1 MRRPGLAVGL
11 GVGWQLAI
19 VFAVSLACLA
29 GLIGWLQNVHVITA
43 NGMFKSIQAEP
54 WMRDFAH
61 ARLDPSNY
69 LYFPLYG
76 ALANL
81 LDWLGV
87 ARGQAWKQFAY
98 LNALWASIAN
108 VMVYAFVH
116 RLSGGSPGSARVAS
130 LATLFH
136 VGCGTV
142 LLLAVINEDIM
153 PGYTL
158 LLGSM
163 LLAGLWFGRPTHG
176 QVIAVAV
183 LFTLGWLIEWRLMFP
198 TLPAL
203 GLALLL
209 ADLPLRRRLALVGTL
224 LVSIVATAGIVQQI
238 WEGHA
243 GAVGLHD
250 LLWTGKGVTSGWGGF
265 DLDKLWMMLGGVG
278 NYLVLLG
285 SFPLPQ
291 DSRAAWLPLSLSAV
305 AQSAIFVLAAVV
317 LWPRRHEPRVRTIAV
332 VFLGTLVAGQV
343 LNLYSQPHDPQMQV
357 NVMPW
362 LTVAWAAILAAVLA
376 RPGEASALAPP
387 RSATVALFTVLSF
400 VPLAANA
407 VQLAQWRDG
416 DVRAIAALGEL
427 ERRFPPD
434 RTVFLYLGFEPAIVW
449 HYALWSRNWDWDGQV
464 DIAPAPSATPR
475 FKWIAVTAAAV
486 RRPAWTGALHAGI
499 LKHDID
505 LALARGYD
513 VIASDVW
520 SWSEAEL
527 ARAFGPLSASIRAPA
542 VYAALHDNFTGERVF
557 TDALGVTYYRLRR
570 R

>member
-1 MRRPGLAVGL
+1 MPTLRPGLAVGL
-11 GVGWQLAI
+11 GAGLQLAI
-19 VFAVSLACLA
+19 VFAVSLAGLG

-98 LNALWASIAN
+98 LNAIWASIAN

-116 RLSGGSPGSARVAS
+116 RLSGSARVAA

-136 VGCGTV
+136 IGCGTV

-153 PGYTL
+153 PGYAL

-176 QVIAVAV
+176 RVIAVAI

-198 TLPAL
+198 TLPAF

-209 ADLPLRRRLALVGTL
+209 ADLPLRRRLALVATL
-224 LVSIVATAGIVQQI
+224 LISIVATAGIVQQI

-305 AQSAIFVLAAVV
+305 AQSAVFVVAAAV
-317 LWPRRHEPRVRTIAV
+317 LWPRRQEPLVRTIAV
-332 VFLGTLVAGQV
+332 VFLGTLAAGQV
-343 LNLYSQPHDPQMQV
+343 LNIYSQPHDPQMQV

-376 RPGEASALAPP
+376 RPDEASALAPP
-387 RSATVALFTVLSF
+387 RPATVALFTVLSF

-407 VQLAQWRDG
+407 FQLAQWREG

-434 RTVFLYLGFEPAIVW
+434 RTVFLYLGFEPAIIW
-449 HYALWSRNWDWDGQV
+449 HYSLWSRNWDWDGQV

-486 RRPAWTGALHAGI
+486 RRPAWTGTQHAEF
-499 LKHDID
+499 LKRDID

-520 SWSEAEL
+520 SWSESEL
-527 ARAFGPLSASIRAPA
+527 AQAFGPLSASARAPA
-542 VYAALHDNFTGERVF
+542 VYAVLHDNFTGERIF

>member
-1 MRRPGLAVGL
+1 MPTLRRGL
-11 GVGWQLAI
+11 GVGWQLAL
-19 VFAVSLACLA
+19 VFVVSLAGLA
-29 GLIGWLQNVHVITA
+29 GLIGWLQNVHIVTA

-76 ALANL
+76 ELANL
-81 LDWLGV
+81 LDALGI

-98 LNALWASIAN
+98 LNAFWASLAN
-108 VMVYAFVH
+108 VMVYAFAH
-116 RLSGGSPGSARVAS
+116 RLSGIARVAT

-136 VGCGTV
+136 IGCGTV

-153 PGYTL
+153 PGYAL

-163 LLAGLWFGRPTHG
+163 LLAGLWFGRPTHFR
-176 QVIAVAV
+176 VIAVAV

-198 TLPAL
+198 TLPAF

-278 NYLVLLG
+278 NYLVLVG

-305 AQSAIFVLAAVV
+305 VQSAIFVVAAIV
-317 LWPRRHEPRVRTIAV
+317 LWPRRHEALVRSIAV
-332 VFLGTLVAGQV
+332 VFLGTLGAGQV

-362 LTVAWAAILAAVLA
+362 LTVAWVGILAAVLA
-376 RPGEASALAPP
+376 RPTSGVAMAPP
-387 RSATVALFTVLSF
+387 RPATVALFAVLSF

-407 VQLAQWRDG
+407 VSLAQWREG

-434 RTVFLYLGFEPAIVW
+434 RTVFLYLGFEPAIIW

-464 DIAPAPSATPR
+464 DIAPAPSALPR

-486 RRPAWTGALHAGI
+486 RRPAWTGAQHAEL
-499 LKHDID
+499 LKRDID

-520 SWSEAEL
+520 RWSEPEL
-527 ARAFGPLSASIRAPA
+527 AKAFSPLSASVRAPA
-542 VYAALHDNFTGERVF
+542 VYAALHDSFAGERVF
-557 TDALGVTYYRLRR
+557 TDTLGVTYYRLHRR
-570 R
+570 